1 MPSRMKAVY
10 ALTKG
15 GKTPLSA
22 VTELP
27 VQLDLSSPVPV
38 KVDKK
43 RALNVLKKLNTPTVR
58 RTALAVGGVA
68 ALSAIGNT
76 TARYKFYQGIVSRE
90 LKKQLAPL
98 HQEIAELQ
106 ASVDALQAQLDGKAP
121 PKGKAKK

>member
-10 ALTKG
+10 ARTKG

-76 TARYKFYQGIVSRE
+76 TARYKFYQGIVSR
-90 LKKQLAPL
+90 
-98 HQEIAELQ
+98 
-106 ASVDALQAQLDGKAP
+106 
-121 PKGKAKK
+121 